1 MDATGTDWCGYCVF
15 RRHDFTICEFHKI
28 RMGQ

>member
-1 MDATGTDWCGYCVF
+1 MDAAGTDWCGYCVF
-15 RRHDFTICEFHKI
+15 RRHDFTICEFFKI